1 MSKLRLEMLDNY
13 TGDDLKKF
21 NKIKKDARL
30 HNIPELSLRV
40 MYNRGLDTVEKMEK
54 HLFGNLNDLHDSFLL
69 PDCEKFCE
77 VVTDAIKNN
86 KHIINY
92 TDYDV
97 DGIGSSITCL
107 DGINKLIQ
115 LSGSSATI
123 DWYANN
129 RFIEGYGITVGG
141 VMDLIKKYPDVDLI
155 ITTDNGI
162 VAFDAI
168 EKCKELGIDVVITDH
183 HQTLKDKK
191 SGIEKL
197 PNALAVVDP
206 HRKDSK
212 YPFPNMC
219 GAGVMFKLLLAL
231 CDYMKLKKEWVYD
244 LLDVVAMATIADIM
258 PLLDENR
265 IFVKEGLKLVKD
277 ERRLAFKML
286 RKGIE
291 KNYSSKE
298 RSQIIKIDEE
308 LFGYTYCPMLNALG
322 RLHGIIN
329 DAMDLFT
336 ISDEKRME
344 QLVDKIIV
352 NNENRK
358 RFTEEQT
365 KLAIKQF
372 EEMDELPDVLVT
384 YDETY
389 MEGIV
394 GLIAGRLKE
403 HFHRPA
409 IAFAKNG
416 DKLKGSARSIDNV
429 NIIEH
434 LLNISDELITCG
446 GHAGAA
452 GLSISEDNLK
462 NFHAAIL
469 NEIQLTEAQKEKV
482 VYIDAAIP
490 VEKISE
496 TMVDGIEMLKPFG
509 EKFEKPR
516 FGLQHFIADIPST
529 GNPYRGSDKQ
539 TIRLLN
545 TEGFT
550 VLMFKNADTFEQ
562 RVESKFQKRQEI
574 KCIGYPSVNVFN
586 NRTSLQMIVEEN
598 FMF

>member
-13 TGDDLKKF
+13 KGDDLKNF
-21 NKIKKDARL
+21 NKIKKDSRL
-30 HNIPELSLRV
+30 YNVPELSLRV
-40 MYNRGLDTVEKMEK
+40 MYNRGLNTVEKMEK

-77 VVTDAIKNN
+77 VVSEAIKNN

-97 DGIGSSITCL
+97 DGIGSSVTCL
-107 DGINKLIQ
+107 DGINKLIE
-115 LSGSSATI
+115 LSGSSAKI
-123 DWYANN
+123 DWFANN
-129 RFIEGYGITVGG
+129 RFVEGYGITIGG
-141 VMDLIKKYPDVDLI
+141 VMNLIKKYPDVGLI

-168 EKCKELGIDVVITDH
+168 EKCNELGIDVVITDH
-183 HQTLKDKK
+183 HQTLKDKN

-206 HRKDSK
+206 HRQDSK
-212 YPFPNMC
+212 YPFSNLC

-231 CDYMKLKKEWVYD
+231 FNYMHFDNTYVYD

-277 ERRLAFKML
+277 EKRLAFEML

-291 KNYSSKE
+291 KSYSSKE

-322 RLHGIIN
+322 RLKGEIN
-329 DAMDLFT
+329 DAMELFT
-336 ISDEKRME
+336 SNDVKSME
-344 QLVDKIIV
+344 NLVDSIIV
-352 NNENRK
+352 NNEERK
-358 RFTEEQT
+358 RYTEEQT
-365 KLAIKQF
+365 KIAINQF
-372 EEMDELPDVLVT
+372 EQMSELPDVLVT

-403 HFHRPA
+403 HFNRPS

-416 DKLKGSARSIDNV
+416 DKLKGSARSIDDV
-429 NIIEH
+429 NMIEH
-434 LLNISDELITCG
+434 LLNINDELITCG

-452 GLSISEDNLK
+452 GLSISENNLDK
-462 NFHAAIL
+462 FTDAIL
-469 NEIQLTEAQKEKV
+469 NEIQLSESQKEKV

-490 VEKISE
+490 VENITE
-496 TMVDGIEMLKPFG
+496 EIIDGIEMLKPFG

-529 GNPYRGSDKQ
+529 GNPYRGADKQ

-562 RVESKFQKRQEI
+562 RIETKFQKREEI
-574 KCIGYPSVNVFN
+574 KCIGYPSIHVFN